1 MKVDDGLAVSYAAE
15 PEPRQLQRSS
25 TRVMSILMV
34 VVGVALLVRTVAAGG
49 GPVTTGVLMGVLF
62 ILAGAGRLYLQSRT
76 R

>member
-1 MKVDDGLAVSYAAE
+1 V

-25 TRVMSILMV
+25 TRVMSILMLL
-34 VVGVALLVRTVAAGG
+34 VGVALLVRTLTAGG
-49 GPVTTGVLMGVLF
+49 GPATTGVLLGLLF